1 MKTKNPYD
9 NTRRRLRAE
18 ETRQSI
24 ISALGS
30 LWKQYA
36 ISDITLDMIADEAGI
51 TKRTILRKFGSK
63 ENLMVE
69 SLSYDPAEISKQRDL
84 AVPGDLDNILR
95 TLLTNYENIGDA
107 AIRTIQLEP
116 KIEIAQKIGEK
127 GRVIHREWCKRVFA
141 PFLPELNS
149 KDYPVQLNSFIA
161 ATEIFLWKLFRR
173 DLKFSQE
180 KTFSIFKNMLE
191 GVIHQSKQ
199 TQ

>member
-30 LWKQYA
+30 LWNQYA

-84 AVPGDLDNILR
+84 AVPGDLDDILR

-127 GRVIHREWCKRVFA
+127 GRVIHREWC
-141 PFLPELNS
+141 
-149 KDYPVQLNSFIA
+149 
-161 ATEIFLWKLFRR
+161 
-173 DLKFSQE
+173 
-180 KTFSIFKNMLE
+180 
-191 GVIHQSKQ
+191 
-199 TQ
+199 